1 MTNGLSGN
9 QDLNHYNDQTIT
21 TEIRPPWNKTSPS
34 TRHTPPVTRNRG
46 SQQGSPSQRGSPSIR
61 GSSSRG
67 SRGRGNTRAG
77 AKSAPPGIPTSQQGE
92 RSPTLSVVNQNNPVG
107 NLHDQSP
114 PFADNDQTMRRD
126 PENLFSSTPVD
137 HRQPPPHPHLTR
149 TLHPQPVR
157 PHPLSFDNSIG
168 KSADQVVHT
177 RSDIQLRLQRLNKLA
192 PTVENFTKTMAKL
205 DSDATNFHTW
215 LEEANANIY
224 FLIGKADYLNTPS
237 NPSNQL
243 HPDIDHA
250 ENTIVY
256 RVVYYSVTTDL
267 RTVIRREQ
275 QSFLAHDA
283 YLTLSNQFNKAG
295 RLSQLATWQSMMS
308 SQMDIFKTSLSEHLE
323 SLDRL
328 VDTLDQDGFV
338 WTRDSV
344 MSLIYQAS
352 MPDKP
357 ELNFD
362 TTNTT
367 LDLRWSYDK
376 RPSRDAHKSKISAT
390 RVHFNEDTDEF
401 PIDQLKNSNVYLSAE
416 GGIQTMS
423 LSIDPASL
431 PDADQERTMIGQ
443 LRHEEGSG

>member
-1 MTNGLSGN
+1 M
-9 QDLNHYNDQTIT
+9 
-21 TEIRPPWNKTSPS
+21 RC
-34 TRHTPPVTRNRG
+34 TPPVTRNRG

-67 SRGRGNTRAG
+67 SRGRVNTRPG
-77 AKSAPPGIPTSQQGE
+77 AESAPPGIPTNQQGE
-92 RSPTLSVVNQNNPVG
+92 RSPTLSVGNQNNPVG
-107 NLHDQSP
+107 NLHNQSP
-114 PFADNDQTMRRD
+114 PFADNDQTMRQD

-149 TLHPQPVR
+149 TLHPQP
-157 PHPLSFDNSIG
+157 
-168 KSADQVVHT
+168 
-177 RSDIQLRLQRLNKLA
+177 
-192 PTVENFTKTMAKL
+192 TMAKL
-205 DSDATNFHTW
+205 DSDGTNFHTW

-237 NPSNQL
+237 NPSNLL

-250 ENTIVY
+250 ENTIAY

-283 YLTLSNQFNKAG
+283 YLILSNQFNKAG
-295 RLSQLATWQSMMS
+295 RSSQLATWQSMMS
-308 SQMDIFKTSLSEHLE
+308 SQMDIFKTSLSQHLE

-328 VDTLDQDGFV
+328 ADALDRDGFV

-344 MSLIYQAS
+344 MSLVYQAS

-362 TTNTT
+362 AANAT

-376 RPSRDAHKSKISAT
+376 RPYSSTEIRAALQT
-390 RVHFNEDTDEF
+390 TLLN
-401 PIDQLKNSNVYLSAE
+401 LKLRF
-416 GGIQTMS
+416 S
-423 LSIDPASL
+423 LTSESSIEPCAS
-431 PDADQERTMIGQ
+431 
-443 LRHEEGSG
+443 EEGLMLSLQPARSRLGGGKVWLLTVMSVACMVTISSRRVT